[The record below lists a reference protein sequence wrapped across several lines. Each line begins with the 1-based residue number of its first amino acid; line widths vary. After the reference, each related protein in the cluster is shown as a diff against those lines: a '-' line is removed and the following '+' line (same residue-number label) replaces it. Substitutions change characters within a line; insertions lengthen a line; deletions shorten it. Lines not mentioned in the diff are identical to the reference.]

1 MAKQMVMK
9 LHFTNTLENQLIMI
23 MNMTGEVQLLDY
35 KILT

>member
-9 LHFTNTLENQLIMI
+9 IHFTNTLENQLTII